1 MSAAQAPRG
10 DHPGPDR
17 YEVRVKG
24 HLAGRWAAWFDG
36 LTLTPESDGTT
47 LIEGPVVDQ
56 AALHGLLQKVR
67 DTGMPLVSVEY
78 VEHVEPAPPASS
90 TATPDNSSTLQGD

>member
-1 MSAAQAPRG
+1 MSASQAPRG

-36 LTLTPESDGTT
+36 LTLTPENDGTT

-67 DTGMPLVSVEY
+67 DTGMPLVSVE
-78 VEHVEPAPPASS
+78 HVEPAPPASS
-90 TATPDNSSTLQGD
+90 TTTPDNSSTLQGD

>member
-24 HLAGRWAAWFDG
+24 HLAARWSAWFDG
-36 LTLTPESDGTT
+36 MTLTPESDGTT

-67 DTGMPLVSVEY
+67 DTGMPLVSVE
-78 VEHVEPAPPASS
+78 HVEPAPPASS
-90 TATPDNSSTLQGD
+90 TTTPDNSSTLQGD

>member
-1 MSAAQAPRG
+1 MSASQAPRG

-36 LTLTPESDGTT
+36 LTLTPENDGTT

-67 DTGMPLVSVEY
+67 DTGMPLVSVEQ
-78 VEHVEPAPPASS
+78 VEPAPPASS
-90 TATPDNSSTLQGD
+90 TTTPDNSSTLQGD

>member
-1 MSAAQAPRG
+1 MSAARSSTG
-10 DHPGPDR
+10 DRPGPDR

-36 LTLTPESDGTT
+36 LTLTRESDGTT

-78 VEHVEPAPPASS
+78 VEPVPSTPS
-90 TATPDNSSTLQGD
+90 TATPDTPSTLQGD

>member
-1 MSAAQAPRG
+1 MSAAQAPKG

-78 VEHVEPAPPASS
+78 VEHEPAPPASS
-90 TATPDNSSTLQGD
+90 TTTPNNSPTRQGD

>member
-24 HLAGRWAAWFDG
+24 HLAARWSAWFDG
-36 LTLTPESDGTT
+36 RTLTPESDGTT

-67 DTGMPLVSVEY
+67 DTGMPLVSVE
-78 VEHVEPAPPASS
+78 HVEPAPPASS
-90 TATPDNSSTLQGD
+90 TTTPDNSSTLQGD

>member
-1 MSAAQAPRG
+1 MSASRASTG
-10 DHPGPDR
+10 DRPGPDR

-67 DTGMPLVSVEY
+67 DTGMPLVSVE
-78 VEHVEPAPPASS
+78 HVEPAPPASS
-90 TATPDNSSTLQGD
+90 TATPDNPSTLQGD

>member
-1 MSAAQAPRG
+1 MSASQAPKG

-36 LTLTPESDGTT
+36 LTLTPENDGTT

-67 DTGMPLVSVEY
+67 DTGMPLVSVEQ
-78 VEHVEPAPPASS
+78 VEPAPPASR
-90 TATPDNSSTLQGD
+90 TPTPTTRPPLQGD

>member
-1 MSAAQAPRG
+1 MSAAQAPKG
-10 DHPGPDR
+10 NHSGPDR

-78 VEHVEPAPPASS
+78 VEHVEPAPSASS
-90 TATPDNSSTLQGD
+90 NATPDNSSIQQGD